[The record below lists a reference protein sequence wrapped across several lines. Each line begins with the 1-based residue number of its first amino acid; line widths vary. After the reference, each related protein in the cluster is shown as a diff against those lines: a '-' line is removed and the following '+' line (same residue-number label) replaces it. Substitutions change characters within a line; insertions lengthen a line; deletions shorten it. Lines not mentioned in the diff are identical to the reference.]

1 MIRINLLPVRAA
13 RKKESVRQQLSIAG
27 LMAVLVLVVVMA
39 AYLVLLGNIS
49 GTKNEISRSEQ
60 ELAQLKVKIG
70 QIDNIK
76 KLEDEVK
83 KKLEVLNQLRQ
94 AKTGPVNR
102 LTTLSDIIPEKMW
115 LTRYSENGA
124 DVNISGYAINED
136 LIADFIRSLEKS
148 PDFIGVELQV
158 TEQTE
163 VSGMKLKRFDLTC
176 KVRSMKKEEPAPQPQ
191 KK

>member
-13 RKKESVRQQLSIAG
+13 RKKESVRQQLSVAG
-27 LMAVLVLVVVMA
+27 LLLVLVLVIVVA

-70 QIDNIK
+70 QINNIK
-76 KLEDEVK
+76 KLEEEVR
-83 KKLEVLNQLRQ
+83 KKLEVLNQLRH
-94 AKTGPVNR
+94 AKTGPVTR
-102 LTTLSDIIPEKMW
+102 LMTLSDVIPEKLW
-115 LTRYSENGA
+115 LSKYSENGA
-124 DVNISGYAINED
+124 DVSISGYAINED

-148 PDFIGVELQV
+148 PDFVGVELLV

-176 KVRSMKKEEPAPQPQ
+176 KIRSMKKEEPAPPQQ